1 MHMTH
6 RGTQYVLVN
15 RKNVCVQIE
24 YANNS
29 YLKSHSLSLLLVECP
44 CHLADNYEPT
54 QEKVKVEGMRGNTED
69 SNFQK
74 LFVEIH

>member
-1 MHMTH
+1 M
-6 RGTQYVLVN
+6 
-15 RKNVCVQIE
+15 CVQIE

-54 QEKVKVEGMRGNTED
+54 QEKVKVEGMSERTLRTAISRNSLWRYTR
-69 SNFQK
+69 SY
-74 LFVEIH
+74 